1 MMSDPVVLAL
11 VAGAVRLVVSVVLY
25 RMRSTGGS
33 QARGQVT
40 VVRVRAGE
48 GPVLIGHRTGEGT
61 LIVCLHESPA
71 SGLRQRDER

>member
-48 GPVLIGHRTGEGT
+48 GT